1 MDLLTT
7 DLLTTDLLTMDLLT
21 RSLLEYR
28 GSFNRFDLRVSKAQ
42 AESLAQLFF
51 RMGTP
56 RATMW
61 KTRPYGR
68 PAPSKRLFGW
78 PMLAEAWGSLRHDL
92 ALAEAS
98 GEPAGRGMSH
108 GVSDP
113 RC

>member
-7 DLLTTDLLTMDLLT
+7 DLLTTDLLT

-42 AESLAQLFF
+42 AECLAQLFF
-51 RMGTP
+51 RMDTP

-78 PMLAEAWGSLRHDL
+78 PKLGAAWSTIWR
-92 ALAEAS
+92 
-98 GEPAGRGMSH
+98 
-108 GVSDP
+108 
-113 RC
+113 

>member
-1 MDLLTT
+1 MDAGGGSKYPLQVRIRVEPTQGVLQ
-7 DLLTTDLLTMDLLT
+7 LAEEHA

-42 AESLAQLFF
+42 AECLAQLFL

-68 PAPSKRLFGW
+68 PAGTHLQIGQGW
-78 PMLAEAWGSLRHDL
+78 RPL
-92 ALAEAS
+92 
-98 GEPAGRGMSH
+98 
-108 GVSDP
+108 
-113 RC
+113 